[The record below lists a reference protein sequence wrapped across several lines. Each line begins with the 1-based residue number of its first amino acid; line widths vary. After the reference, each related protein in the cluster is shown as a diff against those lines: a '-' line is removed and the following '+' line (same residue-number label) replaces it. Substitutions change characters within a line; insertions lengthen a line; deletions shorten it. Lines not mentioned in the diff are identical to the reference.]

1 MPNIWGKELS
11 TSEIKKRMEMIIKKS
26 NDNFAFFRDLFIE
39 YLIEMVM
46 KEDDTVQKHVA
57 ASTATQRVCISC
69 KKRYDIL
76 KFKCDACK
84 SKVVKDKL
92 DLNSTAKAS
101 GIDKG

>member
-26 NDNFAFFRDLFIE
+26 NDNFAFFRALFIE

-57 ASTATQRVCISC
+57 ASTQHKEFALAV
-69 KKRYDIL
+69 KKDVTL
-76 KFKCDACK
+76 M
-84 SKVVKDKL
+84 
-92 DLNSTAKAS
+92 
-101 GIDKG
+101 

>member
-1 MPNIWGKELS
+1 
-11 TSEIKKRMEMIIKKS
+11 MIIKKC
-26 NDNFAFFRDLFIE
+26 NEDFAFFRALFIE

-46 KEDDTVQKHVA
+46 KEEDTFQKHVA
-57 ASTATQRVCISC
+57 ASTVTQRVCTGC
-69 KKRYDIL
+69 KKRHNIL

>member
-1 MPNIWGKELS
+1 MPNIWGKELT

-26 NDNFAFFRDLFIE
+26 NEDFAFFRALFIE
-39 YLIEMVM
+39 YIIEMVM

-57 ASTATQRVCISC
+57 ASTTTKRVCISC

-84 SKVVKDKL
+84 SKVVKEKL

-101 GIDKG
+101 GTDKG

>member
-1 MPNIWGKELS
+1 MSQLAQQHRE
-11 TSEIKKRMEMIIKKS
+11 
-26 NDNFAFFRDLFIE
+26 FALA
-39 YLIEMVM
+39 V
-46 KEDDTVQKHVA
+46 
-57 ASTATQRVCISC
+57 